1 MVKECDRS
9 GATHSGPDEKA
20 GAVQAGKNSE
30 NAPNS

>member
-9 GATHSGPDEKA
+9 EATYSGPDEKA

-30 NAPNS
+30 NTQNS